1 MVDNIP
7 GQARSLIMSKI
18 KAKDTKI
25 ELVVR
30 KNIFRDGFRYRIH
43 SKNLAGKPDI
53 FLKKYGAVIF
63 VNGCF
68 WHGHRC
74 KYFRMPKTNSGFW
87 EKKITKNIE
96 NDSKNIGILL
106 ELGYRVLVVWECA
119 LRDRNHLEAQ
129 RKVGEIEKWILSDK
143 NFQEID
149 RGT

>member
-7 GQARSLIMSKI
+7 GQARSLMMSKI

-74 KYFRMPKTNSGFW
+74 KYFRMPKTNLGFW

-96 NDSKNIGILL
+96 NDSKNIGRLL

-119 LRDRNHLEAQ
+119 LRDKNHLEAQ
-129 RKVGEIEKWILSDK
+129 RKIGEIEKWILSDK

-149 RGT
+149 QGA